1 MTFAWEPLPRSV
13 RVLAAFMA
21 VTGVAGVAV
30 VRAMPFTQT
39 LVLGLPSFCTLKLLF
54 GIPCLACRGTRAAF
68 ALAHGDIG
76 RALFFNPMATLLVIG
91 LLAGSILGA
100 ATGKV
105 PFLHGISR
113 PWSLLLWCLL
123 AAALLGNWAY
133 VIRAGG

>member
-13 RVLAAFMA
+13 RVLAAFVA

-30 VRAMPFTQT
+30 VRTMPITQT

-76 RALFFNPMATLLVIG
+76 RAFFFNPMAALLVMGI
-91 LLAGSILGA
+91 LAVSILGA
-100 ATGKV
+100 VSGKL
-105 PFLHGISR
+105 PFVHGISR

-123 AAALLGNWAY
+123 GAALLGNWAY
-133 VIRAGG
+133 VIRTGG